1 MPSFKIICLLVLE
14 KKIFKGFYHIWSWLS
29 SWSCDLDHL
38 YKLLFPL
45 PKQAPHEI
53 WLSLAKRCQRS
64 RCLNIVNRQHRSCRM
79 PEHGYTISSHFE
91 PGGRTGLMV
100 RASDSGSG
108 DPGSILGRVGVFV
121 SLSKRHLLP
130 KSTGNTQE

>member
-1 MPSFKIICLLVLE
+1 MVTESFSRKV
-14 KKIFKGFYHIWSWLS
+14 S
-29 SWSCDLDHL
+29 
-38 YKLLFPL
+38 
-45 PKQAPHEI
+45 
-53 WLSLAKRCQRS
+53 AK
-64 RCLNIVNRQHRSCRM
+64 
-79 PEHGYTISSHFE
+79 TIAGE
-91 PGGRTGLMV
+91 RTGLMV

>member
-1 MPSFKIICLLVLE
+1 MVYLYSTITVNLFYAPVTINIIP
-14 KKIFKGFYHIWSWLS
+14 FKG
-29 SWSCDLDHL
+29 
-38 YKLLFPL
+38 
-45 PKQAPHEI
+45 
-53 WLSLAKRCQRS
+53 
-64 RCLNIVNRQHRSCRM
+64 
-79 PEHGYTISSHFE
+79 GG
-91 PGGRTGLMV
+91 GGRTGLMV

>member
-1 MPSFKIICLLVLE
+1 MVCVSAEFNNYQKFQVVDGLQTWSRKDGLLCIFDGKKGQLINNSIHKIGDE
-14 KKIFKGFYHIWSWLS
+14 GGW
-29 SWSCDLDHL
+29 
-38 YKLLFPL
+38 
-45 PKQAPHEI
+45 
-53 WLSLAKRCQRS
+53 
-64 RCLNIVNRQHRSCRM
+64 
-79 PEHGYTISSHFE
+79 G
-91 PGGRTGLMV
+91 GGRTGLMV

>member
-1 MPSFKIICLLVLE
+1 MTSVMALISLTSFSFSKFDVE
-14 KKIFKGFYHIWSWLS
+14 SFYKSIFVY
-29 SWSCDLDHL
+29 
-38 YKLLFPL
+38 
-45 PKQAPHEI
+45 
-53 WLSLAKRCQRS
+53 
-64 RCLNIVNRQHRSCRM
+64 
-79 PEHGYTISSHFE
+79 
-91 PGGRTGLMV
+91 GGRTGLMV

>member
-1 MPSFKIICLLVLE
+1 MLCNGSDN
-14 KKIFKGFYHIWSWLS
+14 KGYH
-29 SWSCDLDHL
+29 
-38 YKLLFPL
+38 K
-45 PKQAPHEI
+45 
-53 WLSLAKRCQRS
+53 
-64 RCLNIVNRQHRSCRM
+64 
-79 PEHGYTISSHFE
+79 
-91 PGGRTGLMV
+91 GRTGLMV

>member
-1 MPSFKIICLLVLE
+1 MYRASGPAVCNF
-14 KKIFKGFYHIWSWLS
+14 
-29 SWSCDLDHL
+29 DLFAN
-38 YKLLFPL
+38 KVFPDQMASTGL
-45 PKQAPHEI
+45 
-53 WLSLAKRCQRS
+53 
-64 RCLNIVNRQHRSCRM
+64 
-79 PEHGYTISSHFE
+79 
-91 PGGRTGLMV
+91 RTGLMV

>member
-1 MPSFKIICLLVLE
+1 MLVLTNSHAIFGVT
-14 KKIFKGFYHIWSWLS
+14 KKYTLS
-29 SWSCDLDHL
+29 KVFL
-38 YKLLFPL
+38 
-45 PKQAPHEI
+45 
-53 WLSLAKRCQRS
+53 
-64 RCLNIVNRQHRSCRM
+64 
-79 PEHGYTISSHFE
+79 
-91 PGGRTGLMV
+91 GGRTGLMV

>member
-1 MPSFKIICLLVLE
+1 MSISPLIRTSVVRSYRHDRIMTHEMLFGATSFFIL
-14 KKIFKGFYHIWSWLS
+14 
-29 SWSCDLDHL
+29 
-38 YKLLFPL
+38 
-45 PKQAPHEI
+45 
-53 WLSLAKRCQRS
+53 
-64 RCLNIVNRQHRSCRM
+64 
-79 PEHGYTISSHFE
+79 HFCVR
-91 PGGRTGLMV
+91 GRTGLMV

>member
-1 MPSFKIICLLVLE
+1 MDLNVDCLC
-14 KKIFKGFYHIWSWLS
+14 S
-29 SWSCDLDHL
+29 SLRYSANLRR
-38 YKLLFPL
+38 YVSGLLR
-45 PKQAPHEI
+45 
-53 WLSLAKRCQRS
+53 SGVTCQ
-64 RCLNIVNRQHRSCRM
+64 
-79 PEHGYTISSHFE
+79 GYFALG
-91 PGGRTGLMV
+91 GGRTGLMV

>member
-1 MPSFKIICLLVLE
+1 MSDLVGNPEDRFSHLE
-14 KKIFKGFYHIWSWLS
+14 AQIVLVGDIFT
-29 SWSCDLDHL
+29 
-38 YKLLFPL
+38 KLL
-45 PKQAPHEI
+45 
-53 WLSLAKRCQRS
+53 
-64 RCLNIVNRQHRSCRM
+64 
-79 PEHGYTISSHFE
+79 
-91 PGGRTGLMV
+91 GGRTGLMV